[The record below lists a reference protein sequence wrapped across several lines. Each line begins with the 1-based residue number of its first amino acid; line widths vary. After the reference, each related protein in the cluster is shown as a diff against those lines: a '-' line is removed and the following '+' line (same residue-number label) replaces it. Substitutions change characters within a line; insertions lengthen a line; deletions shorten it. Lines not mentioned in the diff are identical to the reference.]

1 MYDFGRESFV
11 DEYFT
16 GLINYLT
23 HTGQHQLPY
32 IKLGGYN
39 ISYINDTDYSQSA
52 LGEGGYVFEFDR
64 KSLKDNSTGLI
75 ASAVLLLPWNQE
87 YQVARIVIETAMYN
101 ANFDLF
107 TYAAQEFDVQT

>member
-23 HTGQHQLPY
+23 NTDQYQLPY

-39 ISYINDTDYSQSA
+39 MSYTNDSDYSQSG
-52 LGEGGYVFEFDR
+52 LGAGGYVFEFDR

-87 YQVARIVIETAMYN
+87 YKVAQIVIETAMYN

-107 TYAAQEFDVQT
+107 TYAAQEFNVQA